1 MASIRTQTETSGK
14 SCFWSIFSHIGH
26 ILSASN
32 MYKYVQIC
40 TCTYLSILH
49 PYLCGQYAPNMG
61 QNKWA
66 CIGPYCKIQKISI
79 WVDMHQ
85 YVQIWEREIGDAGLH
100 AAKMSTAVTAAAAA
114 SDEFAMS
121 IGEIS
126 RQAATSAELA
136 RKATITASDADA
148 TISALTDSA
157 TQVSSRPSARR
168 STSRC

>member
-66 CIGPYCKIQKISI
+66 CIGPYWKIQKISI

-85 YVQIWEREIGDAGLH
+85 YVQIREREIGDAGVVDSSGSSPAHPLDV
-100 AAKMSTAVTAAAAA
+100 S
-114 SDEFAMS
+114 
-121 IGEIS
+121 
-126 RQAATSAELA
+126 LA
-136 RKATITASDADA
+136 RNLLAS
-148 TISALTDSA
+148 LLP
-157 TQVSSRPSARR
+157 PS
-168 STSRC
+168 